1 MELEPAE
8 EIEHI
13 ELFLEPKD
21 ELFEGLEGGVWKVN
35 PSDFMSLITCSD
47 VAGSLKGS
55 WNNMKIRIFQKVSNL
70 ITLTFQINLHLLP
83 TNYYVLF
90 LIDVPIGQQ
99 GEKINIPPLN

>member
-1 MELEPAE
+1 MWCEGDPFVELEPAE
-8 EIEHI
+8 DIEHI

-55 WNNMKIRIFQKVSNL
+55 WNDLRTIKIFNRKIGGNVQKLIFDHMLNIQVAKL
-70 ITLTFQINLHLLP
+70 I
-83 TNYYVLF
+83 
-90 LIDVPIGQQ
+90 
-99 GEKINIPPLN
+99 